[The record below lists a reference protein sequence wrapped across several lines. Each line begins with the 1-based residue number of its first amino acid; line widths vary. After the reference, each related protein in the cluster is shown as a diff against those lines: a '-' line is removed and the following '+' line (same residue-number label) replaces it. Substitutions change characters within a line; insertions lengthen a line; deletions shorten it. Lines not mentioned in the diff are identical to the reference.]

1 MQFLRLA
8 RVQQYEEGWAKQH
21 DPKREELNEDRDD
34 DDP

>member
-1 MQFLRLA
+1 MAA